1 MLPRLARARSLAA
14 LARAAKG
21 GDRWAPATSAFA
33 VPSAAAPLGA
43 AWTCAGPSRGFAAW
57 TGGSDEE
64 AAAADAASA
73 AAAVPGD
80 TLQAAADA
88 IGEWRVTAVGGAGSG
103 SADPCL
109 PSAGA
114 AAFDPAAAV
123 TAASAAETAAL
134 IAAKTD
140 TWIFNSSFQTLLE
153 AVHTST
159 GLPWVT
165 AIAATT
171 VAARTLLLP
180 VVAKQMR
187 NTHSM
192 SLARPEM
199 LELQEWFKRESAAA
213 GAGPAL
219 AAEYQARLAAV
230 WQKHDCHPM
239 KSIGSLLLQA
249 PLFIGFFSALRSMAA
264 AGVPSLASGGALW
277 FPDLT
282 AADATYGLPILS
294 SSIFLLTVE
303 LGAADGMQG
312 QDPGVLSKMKMF
324 MRALAVAMVPLTAS
338 MPAGVFVYW
347 ATSNA
352 YSLAQSVAFKAAPV
366 RALFGLQP
374 LGVGAAKAAAPSASA
389 AATSPAALAAAVAG
403 KPVATFAT
411 RPGGG
416 GRRRRGGG
424 PRAAR

>member
-1 MLPRLARARSLAA
+1 MRGREWA
-14 LARAAKG
+14 LLDG
-21 GDRWAPATSAFA
+21 EESAPT
-33 VPSAAAPLGA
+33 PS
-43 AWTCAGPSRGFAAW
+43 PS
-57 TGGSDEE
+57 
-64 AAAADAASA
+64 
-73 AAAVPGD
+73 
-80 TLQAAADA
+80 
-88 IGEWRVTAVGGAGSG
+88 SG
-103 SADPCL
+103 T
-109 PSAGA
+109 
-114 AAFDPAAAV
+114 AAFDPSAAV
-123 TAASAAETAAL
+123 TAAAAAEAAAL
-134 IAAKTD
+134 AAAKTD
-140 TWIFNSSFQTLLE
+140 AWIFNSSFQSLLE
-153 AVHTST
+153 TVHSST

-187 NTHSM
+187 NTHAMSM
-192 SLARPEM
+192 ARPEM
-199 LELQEWFKRESAAA
+199 LELQEWFKRESATA

-219 AAEYQARLAAV
+219 AAEYQQRLAAV
-230 WQKHDCHPM
+230 WQKYDCHPM

-264 AGVPSLASGGALW
+264 AGVPSLAVGGAFW

-294 SSIFLLTVE
+294 SAIFLLTVE

-312 QDPGVLSKMKMF
+312 QDPGVLNKMKMF

-352 YSLAQSVAFKAAPV
+352 YSLVQSVAFKAAPV
-366 RALFGLQP
+366 RAAFGLQP
-374 LGVGAAKAAAPSASA
+374 LGAGAAAATAAAPTAID
-389 AATSPAALAAAVAG
+389 AATSSAALAAAAAG

-411 RPGGG
+411 RPPGGGGG
-416 GRRRRGGG
+416 GRKRRGG
-424 PRAAR
+424 PRSR